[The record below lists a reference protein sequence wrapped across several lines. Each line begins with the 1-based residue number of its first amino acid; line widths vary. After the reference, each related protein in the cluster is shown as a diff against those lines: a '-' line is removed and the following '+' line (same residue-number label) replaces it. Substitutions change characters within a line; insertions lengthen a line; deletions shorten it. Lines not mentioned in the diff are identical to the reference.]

1 MNNKLMKKLRD
12 KEEKLLDAIEDL
24 KTFLEDTE
32 DEQLASMGEEF
43 SEVLLDF
50 LYENDSIS
58 LNDIR
63 TVIEEEM

>member
-1 MNNKLMKKLRD
+1 MNNKLLKKLKER
-12 KEEKLLDAIEDL
+12 EEKLLDAIEGL
-24 KTFLEDTE
+24 KCFLEDTE

-43 SEVLLDF
+43 SELLLDF
-50 LYENDSIS
+50 IYDNDSIS